1 MTINDVEARIT
12 EEMKDLGYQDEP
24 MFEIKELEYLDPK
37 VYDTIGD
44 INLEP
49 EQVILADFK
58 EV

>member
-49 EQVILADFK
+49 E
-58 EV
+58 